1 MPSFWFC
8 GNFYTFPP
16 SDSADR
22 VLVGPLRVRHSVLQ
36 LLGISLRDSLTQQ
49 SPWLPIAKGIL
60 MPKLLSQ
67 AFQLF
72 YNIADFIVPLILC
85 CPTHT
90 LPWHSG
96 LASDPL
102 CLFLPSFYSA
112 FIIWFMFHFLREAIL
127 DLYGHTDHSVSL
139 HKVL

>member
-1 MPSFWFC
+1 
-8 GNFYTFPP
+8 
-16 SDSADR
+16 
-22 VLVGPLRVRHSVLQ
+22 
-36 LLGISLRDSLTQQ
+36 
-49 SPWLPIAKGIL
+49 

-90 LPWHSG
+90 LPWHSR
-96 LASDPL
+96 LASGPF
-102 CLFLPSFYSA
+102 CLFLPSFCSA